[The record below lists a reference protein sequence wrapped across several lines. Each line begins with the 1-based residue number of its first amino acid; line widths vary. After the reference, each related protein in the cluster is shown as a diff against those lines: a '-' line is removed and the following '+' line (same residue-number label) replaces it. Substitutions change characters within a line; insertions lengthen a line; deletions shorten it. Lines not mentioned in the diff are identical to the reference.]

1 MHARGISLQA
11 CGWNCL
17 LSVLDST
24 ACVFLTTRACFFGQ
38 KERAL
43 AKTATIIVERMAVTE
58 GMHLYCT
65 EVLKLLKKKKRTKD
79 LYGGPKEFDVGSE
92 PQKWMMQRKSISERA
107 GLVNTSWMWSPS
119 KMYCSCQ
126 GSLVTT
132 GVTLPLASI
141 GCFITMHQCMC
152 CIALSLFMELLVG
165 SSFWTLCLVN
175 TSNTVPASEQRAG
188 VTVMVCCNTK

>member
-1 MHARGISLQA
+1 MPARGISLQA

-24 ACVFLTTRACFFGQ
+24 ACVFLSTRACLFGQ

-65 EVLKLLKKKKRTKD
+65 EVLKLLKKQELKTFMVS
-79 LYGGPKEFDVGSE
+79 PKELDVGSE
-92 PQKWMMQRKSISERA
+92 PQKWMMQRKSIREWA
-107 GLVNTSWMWSPS
+107 GLVNTSWMWSSS
-119 KMYCSCQ
+119 KLYCSCQ
-126 GSLVTT
+126 GSLITT
-132 GVTLPLASI
+132 GVTPPLASI

-152 CIALSLFMELLVG
+152 CIALSLFMELLLG
-165 SSFWTLCLVN
+165 SSFRTLCLVN

-188 VTVMVCCNTK
+188 VNGDGVL